1 MANNENKTTSRVLKL
16 DTGELG
22 KTGLAVF
29 DGRIFEEQLRQL
41 QSETERRR
49 VYKEMQTND
58 PTIGAL
64 LFAIEMLIRQVPWT
78 FQAASDS
85 PKDIEAKEFMEGVIT
100 DMSQSWEDTLAEILS
115 FLPWGWS
122 YHEIVYKFRNGR
134 QKDASRRS
142 RFNDGK
148 IGWRKLPIRAQDSLD
163 HWDIDEEGG
172 IKGMVQNPAP
182 DYLLRNIPISKALLF
197 RTSVHKGSPE
207 GKSIL
212 RSIYTSWFLKKRI
225 QTFEAIGIERD
236 LAGFPVMTVPA
247 EWTDES
253 APPGLKAAYA
263 EAKTIVTNI
272 KRDEQEGVVLPAIY
286 DDKGNKLLEL
296 TLLNSAGKRNF
307 DTEAIIQR
315 YDQRIAMT
323 VLADFIFLGSKAV
336 GSFALSSSKTE
347 LFATAIGAW
356 TNMIADVFNRHAIPR
371 LFELN
376 GENLEELPKL
386 VPGDIE
392 TPNLEELGSYISN
405 LTGAGITLAG
415 EIELENHL
423 RDVANLPLAPED
435 EDKLIPDPA
444 EEPEEGVVTT
454 KPKPKPKPKDPD
466 KKPQEQPDG
475 NEELVESVKI
485 MKEAVIKAIN
495 SDE

>member
-1 MANNENKTTSRVLKL
+1 MTDKKDRVLKL
-16 DTGELG
+16 DTGEVG
-22 KTGLAVF
+22 KTGLNIF
-29 DGRIFEEQLRQL
+29 DGRLFEEQLRQL

-49 VYKEMQTND
+49 VYKEMQAND
-58 PTIGAL
+58 PTIGAI

-78 FQAASDS
+78 FQAASDD
-85 PKDIEAKEFMEGVIT
+85 PKDIEAKEFMEGVIN

-134 QKDASRRS
+134 DKNASKRS

-148 IGWRKLPIRAQDSLD
+148 IGWRKLPIRSQDSLD
-163 HWDIDEEGG
+163 HWEMDDEGG
-172 IKGMVQNPAP
+172 VNAMIQNPP
-182 DYLLRNIPISKALLF
+182 PEYQLLTIPITKALLF

-207 GKSIL
+207 GESIL
-212 RSIYTSWFLKKRI
+212 RSIYQSWFLKKRI

-236 LAGFPVMTVPA
+236 LAGFPVLTVPS
-247 EWTDES
+247 EWTDAN
-253 APPGLKAAYA
+253 APQGLKNAYA
-263 EAKTIVTNI
+263 DAKTIVQNI
-272 KRDEQEGVVLPAIY
+272 KRDEQEGVVLPAIF
-286 DDKGNKLLEL
+286 DDNNNKLLEL
-296 TLLNSAGKRNF
+296 ALLNSGGKRNF
-307 DTEAIIQR
+307 DTEAIINR

-323 VLADFIFLGSKAV
+323 VLADFIFLGTKSV

-347 LFATAIGAW
+347 MFAAAIGAW

-392 TPNLEELGSYISN
+392 TPDLAELGAYLGN
-405 LTGAGITLAG
+405 LTGVGINLQG
-415 EIELENHL
+415 DVELENYL
-423 RDVANLPLAPED
+423 RDVAGLPMAPED
-435 EDKLIPDPA
+435 EDRVIPAAA
-444 EEPEEGVVTT
+444 EVPEEGVATT
-454 KPKPKPKPKDPD
+454 KPKPKPKPKTEP
-466 KKPQEQPDG
+466 KEEPKTPQPDG
-475 NEELVESVKI
+475 KEELVEAVKV
-485 MKEAVIKAIN
+485 MKSAVLSALK